1 MVETH
6 ISQVSTENI
15 NKEGQANFEAVVMLL
30 KPLRDCQP
38 CWVFSHATVL
48 AEDTPHFKVQMSVL
62 FAKALHLGPFAGCG
76 TWSLQL

>member
-38 CWVFSHATVL
+38 CWVCFH
-48 AEDTPHFKVQMSVL
+48 TPQSWQRIHHISKYKCL
-62 FAKALHLGPFAGCG
+62 C
-76 TWSLQL
+76 SLPKHYI